1 MKIIP
6 IIKCRN
12 LEASIPFYTT
22 ILGFELK
29 EPDTDS
35 ASPVVD
41 LIKGEAQLQLSILDG
56 DSKFGCAVNIVVEEV
71 DELFRT
77 FVERGLDTSNK
88 QESPVHQGPLDQT
101 WGTREFYVDDP
112 NGNTLRFITPIR
124 SQASP

>member
-12 LEASIPFYTT
+12 LEESIRFYTT
-22 ILGFELK
+22 ILGFVLK
-29 EPDTDS
+29 EPNTDP

-56 DSKFGCAVNIVVEEV
+56 DSEFGCAVNIVVEEV
-71 DELFRT
+71 DELFRA

-101 WGTREFYVDDP
+101 WGMREFYVDDP
-112 NGNTLRFITPIR
+112 DGNTLRFVTPIR
-124 SQASP
+124 SQAPP